1 MCVYSSLTDVPLVDG
16 ATMPSTGWIMIKQW
30 NGTEFAEGD
39 LTLDKV
45 TAHATGASTV
55 GFLEI
60 MGDESSVVNANRLG
74 SFNVYGAWYQIGTTN
89 GNSNQTMQIPNN
101 GTLKHIAGVFIEQNA
116 GAGDYEFYPNAGTT
130 TTTGTEAARGKVVWI
145 DKNGLVRI
153 GNSGSETDGY
163 TPASGLAVVVG
174 NVFFCN
180 CTTSKRTAVVIPNAT
195 LGTRHSFNSTG
206 GGVINIDKCNM
217 EWYLNLV
224 SPYSVALTNS
234 GFVDAI
240 SLNQIA
246 TPISF
251 SKIGVGNKPTTA
263 LSTICLTIQFCSAGG
278 TISDS
283 VFARVDL
290 SSSSS
295 HTVEIKDITGFTFNN
310 CTFRANTN
318 QGSSIVYSIYGVRLN
333 NCVFNNTTIIEA
345 AAQMYMCDTVTFN
358 NTSYVNVVSGTTS
371 STYETYV
378 WYLLSTTKNCT
389 FNGLSFPVTN
399 THPYNALLYASYGCS
414 NIKLRNI
421 GTRTSP
427 LSFGSSSACGY
438 VYNISFNC
446 SNFKIQRVYVS
457 NTRKGIGVSDNSCHD
472 CIEQNTFGDYSN
484 TNDTMVMLNQ
494 TRMGMGCTGSLDTQT
509 AVYGTH
515 WYDCFT
521 STTAGRVVIMMNEP
535 TGKTINQ
542 VSLTNGAVFTSTGK
556 LYMPNVGQ
564 SATFTM
570 PNYLLG
576 HTQYANSALVMG
588 NANAS
593 NYNYNFSIDLNDGA
607 GWSAMTTANYSAKDL
622 GTALNA
628 FTLDASKGH
637 KLSLQ
642 ITTATANTSAIY
654 YVYLTTASTASAQDY
669 QYPLDLTTL
678 TLTGVVPGSDIVI
691 LDAGTINERVN
702 VDSNPASTYNFV
714 YSYTG
719 LVDIKVYKQG
729 YVPFSIL
736 NYNLSTIDA
745 NLPIQQ
751 IADRNF
757 LT

>member
-1 MCVYSSLTDVPLVDG
+1 
-16 ATMPSTGWIMIKQW
+16 
-30 NGTEFAEGD
+30 
-39 LTLDKV
+39 
-45 TAHATGASTV
+45 
-55 GFLEI
+55 
-60 MGDESSVVNANRLG
+60 
-74 SFNVYGAWYQIGTTN
+74 
-89 GNSNQTMQIPNN
+89 
-101 GTLKHIAGVFIEQNA
+101 
-116 GAGDYEFYPNAGTT
+116 
-130 TTTGTEAARGKVVWI
+130 
-145 DKNGLVRI
+145 
-153 GNSGSETDGY
+153 
-163 TPASGLAVVVG
+163 
-174 NVFFCN
+174 
-180 CTTSKRTAVVIPNAT
+180 
-195 LGTRHSFNSTG
+195 
-206 GGVINIDKCNM
+206 
-217 EWYLNLV
+217 
-224 SPYSVALTNS
+224 
-234 GFVDAI
+234 
-240 SLNQIA
+240 
-246 TPISF
+246 
-251 SKIGVGNKPTTA
+251 
-263 LSTICLTIQFCSAGG
+263 
-278 TISDS
+278 
-283 VFARVDL
+283 
-290 SSSSS
+290 
-295 HTVEIKDITGFTFNN
+295 
-310 CTFRANTN
+310 
-318 QGSSIVYSIYGVRLN
+318 
-333 NCVFNNTTIIEA
+333 
-345 AAQMYMCDTVTFN
+345 
-358 NTSYVNVVSGTTS
+358 
-371 STYETYV
+371 
-378 WYLLSTTKNCT
+378 
-389 FNGLSFPVTN
+389 
-399 THPYNALLYASYGCS
+399 
-414 NIKLRNI
+414 
-421 GTRTSP
+421 
-427 LSFGSSSACGY
+427 
-438 VYNISFNC
+438 
-446 SNFKIQRVYVS
+446 
-457 NTRKGIGVSDNSCHD
+457 
-472 CIEQNTFGDYSN
+472 
-484 TNDTMVMLNQ
+484 MVMLNQ

-535 TGKTINQ
+535 TAKTINQ